1 MLFAGK
7 ILRNKTITS
16 GRKKLGVV
24 LFIASLPFLTNAQD
38 PLNKTV
44 EVTNAYDPIISDAE
58 KIELPAVFAD
68 TLFHARGEYHYS
80 IRPQTV
86 RSNVALQPIPSA
98 KIHENIYKDPRQLY
112 VRVGAGWPLNILGD
126 VYLQNLSPKDMSY
139 GLSYN
144 HRSIWHSIDSP
155 SDSPGG
161 EKVPV
166 DEMNHGANAYF
177 RKNFSHA
184 SIGLNGGFGM
194 HNVLFHGFDRV
205 AAQREGYKFDKQA
218 NSQSYLSFH
227 GGIRLNSLAA
237 KGDAFRYGVHL
248 TFDRMG
254 DNGKNKFDKGRI
266 FAQTE
271 NKIGAALLLESSPG
285 KGRKHF
291 LTLKAD
297 GNFFM
302 RNLAY
307 NKKYDAYFSSPLAD
321 DRLFDKIFGA
331 TVKGHNISNNNYI
344 YSATPSYQF
353 VSDLVELELGVKYS
367 GYRKGE
373 AQLSHNIYPVAGITF
388 KPAEEIM
395 IFGKIGGGV
404 RMNDYKSMVEENP
417 FITPG
422 MNMATKASNR
432 AYEITAGLKGNLAHR
447 FSYNIYGKYSMLNDD
462 YFYVNAGV
470 DTLRLGNAFD
480 VLYDDVQEL
489 KLAADM
495 KLLIDP
501 VEFSLSGAY
510 YSYILDKAGAAFH
523 RPTFTVDAGADV
535 SVGKHLKFGLYAGL
549 RSKTP
554 YAFSAA
560 TGETSYNDLFFDLG
574 ANVEYLLNYDFSIFL
589 NANNLTNSRYGIW
602 HGYRLPGIS
611 VTGGVTFRL

>member
-1 MLFAGK
+1 MLLAGK
-7 ILRNKTITS
+7 RLRNKTITT
-16 GRKKLGVV
+16 GRKKLAVIF
-24 LFIASLPFLTNAQD
+24 FIAALPFLTNAQD

-58 KIELPAVFAD
+58 KIELPVVFAD
-68 TLFHARGEYHYS
+68 TLLHSRREYNYS
-80 IRPQTV
+80 ILPQAL

-98 KIHENIYKDPRQLY
+98 KIQENIYRDPRWLY
-112 VRVGAGWPLNILGD
+112 VRAGGGWPLNFLGD
-126 VYLQNLSPKDMSY
+126 VYLQNISPKDLSI

-155 SDSPGG
+155 EG

-166 DEMNHGANAYF
+166 DELNHGANAYI
-177 RKNFSHA
+177 RKNFTHA
-184 SIGLNGGFGM
+184 SLGFNGGFGM

-205 AAQREGYKFDKQA
+205 AAQREGYRFDKQA

-227 GGIRLNSLAA
+227 AGVRLNSLAA
-237 KGDAFRYGVHL
+237 KGDAFRYGFHL
-248 TFDRMG
+248 TFDRFG
-254 DNGKNKFDKGRI
+254 DNGKNRFDKGRI

-271 NKIGAALLLESSPG
+271 NKLGAAFLLESSPG
-285 KGRKHF
+285 SERKHF

-302 RNLAY
+302 RNLTY
-307 NKKYDAYFSSPLAD
+307 NKNYDAYFSSPLAD

-331 TVKGHNISNNNYI
+331 TVNGAGSNISNNNYI
-344 YSATPSYQF
+344 YNVTPSYQF
-353 VSDLVELELGVKYS
+353 ISDLVDLELGVKYS
-367 GYRKGE
+367 GYRKGD
-373 AQLSHNIYPVAGITF
+373 AQLLHKVYPVASVTF

-404 RMNDYKSMVEENP
+404 RMNDYRAMVAENP

-422 MNMATKASNR
+422 MNMATKATNH
-432 AYEITAGLKGNLAHR
+432 AYEITAGLKGNFAHR

-462 YFYVNAGV
+462 CFYVNAGV

-489 KLAADM
+489 KLAADT
-495 KLLIDP
+495 KLLVDP

-510 YSYILDKAGAAFH
+510 YSYILDMAGAAFH
-523 RPTFTVDAGADV
+523 RPMFTVDASADV
-535 SVGKHLKFGLYAGL
+535 SAGKHLKFGLYAGL

-554 YAFSAA
+554 YAFSVA

-574 ANVEYLLNYDFSIFL
+574 LSVEYILNYDFSVFL
-589 NANNLTNSRYGIW
+589 NANNLTNSRHGIW

-611 VTGGVTFRL
+611 VTGGVTFKL